1 MSKSKISI
9 STITYKK
16 KEDIRILNSC
26 LSNWFT
32 DPKILHFVHPEM
44 AYPFKIERWISL
56 SYLHKTSTLILKDHN
71 WIIGHL
77 SIRKN
82 KESKSA
88 HLFHLIIDPNYQ
100 REGYAKKLISHA
112 EKMIMENNINKITI
126 NVMKKNQIAKRLYN
140 DLVYLD
146 ISINR
151 SGKIK
156 MEKDFLN

>member
-88 HLFHLIIDPNYQ
+88 HLFHLIIDSDYQ
-100 REGYAKKLISHA
+100 RNGYAKKLIIHA
-112 EKMIMENNINKITI
+112 EKVITKKNINKINI
-126 NVMKKNQIAKRLYN
+126 NVMKKNQIAKKLYN
-140 DLVYLD
+140 SLGYLD
-146 ISINR
+146 ISINK
-151 SGKIK
+151 SGRIK
-156 MEKDFLN
+156 MLKNLV